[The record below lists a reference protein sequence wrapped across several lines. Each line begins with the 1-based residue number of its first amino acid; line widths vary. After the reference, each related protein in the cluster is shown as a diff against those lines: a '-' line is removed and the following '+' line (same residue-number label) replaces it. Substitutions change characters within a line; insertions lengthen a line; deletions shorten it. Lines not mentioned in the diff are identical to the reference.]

1 MKVETIEA
9 KKHKRMTQD
18 PSGFFLIFLDKDRE
32 EIVVEFYESVIKD
45 EKSRKKIG
53 TGKLGL
59 VVCGTNAEALCHTIA
74 REELVTRF
82 DHASYLGRELQKAEI
97 ALKNGLDYE
106 QDEELVLKRKRK

>member
-9 KKHKRMTQD
+9 TKHKRMTQD
-18 PSGFFLIFLDKDRE
+18 PQGFFLIFLDQERNE
-32 EIVVEFYESVIKD
+32 VVVEFYESVIKD
-45 EKSRKKIG
+45 EKSNKKIG

-74 REELVTRF
+74 REDLVSRF

-97 ALKNGLDYE
+97 ALKNGLKYE
-106 QDEELVLKRKRK
+106 QDEEITLKPKKK